1 MKIVGQLLERIMQS
15 KERNS
20 EGCKRERSPPFVGP
34 QLTRKDDRK
43 KKKKKVKRK
52 GRERH
57 TTVKRDIIELMEEEE
72 RGGDGDG
79 KKREREGE
87 GEKMKLAMRRTA
99 RRDRAGNSSR
109 HRAND

>member
-43 KKKKKVKRK
+43 KKKKKSQKERQRK
-52 GRERH
+52 THNSQERYY
-57 TTVKRDIIELMEEEE
+57 
-72 RGGDGDG
+72 
-79 KKREREGE
+79 
-87 GEKMKLAMRRTA
+87 
-99 RRDRAGNSSR
+99 
-109 HRAND
+109 

>member
-20 EGCKRERSPPFVGP
+20 EGCKRRERSPPFVGP

-79 KKREREGE
+79 KKRERGRGREDEAGD
-87 GEKMKLAMRRTA
+87 EK
-99 RRDRAGNSSR
+99 NSASGPCGQ
-109 HRAND
+109 

>member
-43 KKKKKVKRK
+43 KKKKSQKERQRK
-52 GRERH
+52 THNSQERYY
-57 TTVKRDIIELMEEEE
+57 
-72 RGGDGDG
+72 
-79 KKREREGE
+79 
-87 GEKMKLAMRRTA
+87 
-99 RRDRAGNSSR
+99 
-109 HRAND
+109 